1 MRRDFVIVFLL
12 SFLLAGQLN
21 AAHVFK
27 SASLKKAAEILG
39 IVDGLD
45 SVALG
50 HTLMITAKDGQAIE
64 VRKSNNDVI
73 DHIGIPLFKGQ
84 MRMLMPSPVYDFLE
98 YAVLNRKYNL
108 QSNTLNLSKVL
119 FRKGSWE
126 TLINSRL
133 EECSCIIENVEER
146 LYVVTWQKDSLDV
159 VVIGIPIEYEL
170 LSNDSRRNLEKNFI
184 EQLNRYIPAGLIKRS
199 QNVKEDDL
207 KIYGTE
213 GLFVI
218 QGDSHIISELNQN
231 EYYTLK
237 TVYQYVDTIMFNRQ
251 TTLTLEDVVPVLVI
265 DKEHPNETFA
275 NLVISRDL
283 EAPDPVVNLDFHLSN
298 YHRSQLTISLSK
310 LKEFC
315 LQQGSKLYFASSGVV
330 RETEL
335 LRGVLFVHNPAKG
348 YNHLF
353 SLSIPLDKLEDAN
366 PEMSAAAYL
375 YIPPIDK
382 SHLFGP
388 PPTKKSGAKIIQHL

>member
-119 FRKGSWE
+119 FRKGSW
-126 TLINSRL
+126 R
-133 EECSCIIENVEER
+133 
-146 LYVVTWQKDSLDV
+146 
-159 VVIGIPIEYEL
+159 
-170 LSNDSRRNLEKNFI
+170 
-184 EQLNRYIPAGLIKRS
+184 
-199 QNVKEDDL
+199 
-207 KIYGTE
+207 
-213 GLFVI
+213 
-218 QGDSHIISELNQN
+218 H
-231 EYYTLK
+231 
-237 TVYQYVDTIMFNRQ
+237 
-251 TTLTLEDVVPVLVI
+251 
-265 DKEHPNETFA
+265 
-275 NLVISRDL
+275 
-283 EAPDPVVNLDFHLSN
+283 
-298 YHRSQLTISLSK
+298 
-310 LKEFC
+310 
-315 LQQGSKLYFASSGVV
+315 
-330 RETEL
+330 
-335 LRGVLFVHNPAKG
+335 
-348 YNHLF
+348 
-353 SLSIPLDKLEDAN
+353 
-366 PEMSAAAYL
+366 
-375 YIPPIDK
+375 
-382 SHLFGP
+382 
-388 PPTKKSGAKIIQHL
+388 